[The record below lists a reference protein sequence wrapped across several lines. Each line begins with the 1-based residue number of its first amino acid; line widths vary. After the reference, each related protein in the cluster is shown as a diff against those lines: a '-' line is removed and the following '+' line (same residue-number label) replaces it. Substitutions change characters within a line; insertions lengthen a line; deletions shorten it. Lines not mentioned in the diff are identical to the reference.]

1 MTFIASRHKICRNP
15 RVFGNPCQGYPK
27 LQLEPPQNF
36 IYSHKD
42 QNKPIYTERR
52 LENQISQM
60 TTTIL
65 TATLCC
71 VLLYAVRI
79 LWANKSR
86 AVLDVNRCRSLDQLP
101 LRFDAIC
108 RNILDPKA
116 LTFLTENAPAY
127 VITSYRIRQRQLA
140 QFSLQVA
147 GSAALRSI
155 AGRRDI
161 QSPPSIRHVLET
173 SLLKAEAG
181 FLVVVCFVGRI
192 GLWIFECLGS
202 AIPRSVHSW
211 LPSKVLSAIGATF
224 SYVSHGLGDDTI
236 IETNVTELDTTSEAS
251 HRDTADSSV
260 TDDVRGALERALP
273 NDISRMIYVA
283 TLRDNNTGGYFHPDL
298 ARRFTL
304 GEAHRA
310 MSACHQE
317 IYERLVSL
325 DLEDLTDQ
333 LDIYFGSVRAPKARS
348 IENWRKLRA
357 YRATVP
363 IHADDISVEILFMKI
378 DVALAVLEARL
389 PTTPGN

>member
-1 MTFIASRHKICRNP
+1 M
-15 RVFGNPCQGYPK
+15 
-27 LQLEPPQNF
+27 
-36 IYSHKD
+36 
-42 QNKPIYTERR
+42 
-52 LENQISQM
+52 
-60 TTTIL
+60 TTIL

-71 VLLYAVRI
+71 VLLYAVRM
-79 LWANKSR
+79 LWVNKSR
-86 AVLDVNRCRSLDQLP
+86 GVLDVNRCRSLHQLP
-101 LRFDAIC
+101 VRFDAIC

-127 VITSYRIRQRQLA
+127 AITSYRIRQRQLA

-147 GSAALRSI
+147 GSVALHSM
-155 AGRRDI
+155 AGRPDI
-161 QSPPSIRHVLET
+161 QPAPSIRQVVES
-173 SLLKAEAG
+173 SLLKAKAG

-202 AIPRSVHSW
+202 ATPRSVHSW
-211 LPSKVLSAIGATF
+211 LPSEVLSAIGATV
-224 SYVSHGLGDDTI
+224 SYVSRGFGVDTI
-236 IETNVTELDTTSEAS
+236 ETHVTQLHTTSEES
-251 HRDTADSSV
+251 HQDTTESFI
-260 TDDVRGALERALP
+260 TDEVRGTLEGALP
-273 NDISRMIYVA
+273 NDISRMIYIA

-304 GEAHRA
+304 GQADRA
-310 MSACHQE
+310 MSVCHQE

-389 PTTPGN
+389 PTMPGN